1 MRRQYPAGL
10 SSGRCLPSYHAV
22 CGPSSESEGKKDEI
36 LLRIYEGKDI
46 VWGICDAGCKNVLEG
61 CPKASERAG
70 YAAGILTEDAKAV
83 ARPDTARRM
92 EKAEN
97 RMNGRK
103 YPETCGKSAR
113 VGN

>member
-1 MRRQYPAGL
+1 MTAIPGRIVP
-10 SSGRCLPSYHAV
+10 GRCLPSYHAA
-22 CGPSSESEGKKDEI
+22 CSPSSESEGKKDEI

-46 VWGICDAGCKNVLEG
+46 VLGICDAGCKNVREG
-61 CPKASERAG
+61 CPKASDRAG
-70 YAAGILTEDAKAV
+70 YAAGIVTEDAKAA
-83 ARPDTARRM
+83 ARLDTARRM

-103 YPETCGKSAR
+103 YPETCGKCMR